1 MHQLGLDIHGAL
13 QWISQYLD
21 DLVAKFLKAWN
32 NIPVY
37 GGPLDFEVRTY
48 TEGLGDWVRAND
60 QWSFEVLMIAVLS
73 FRLN

>member
-21 DLVAKFLKAWN
+21 HLVAKFLKAWN

-37 GGPLDFEVRTY
+37 G
-48 TEGLGDWVRAND
+48 
-60 QWSFEVLMIAVLS
+60 WSFEVLMIAVLS